1 MYIET
6 IHVRSLEELDRLVDE
21 FTTDKI
27 IYDIKYQRLNLGWD
41 VHIFYDDITE
51 NKEEEQQWL
60 FRK

>member
-21 FTTDKI
+21 FLTDRI
-27 IYDIKYQRLNLGWD
+27 IYEIIPQQLHIGWD

-51 NKEEEQQWL
+51 NKEEKQWL